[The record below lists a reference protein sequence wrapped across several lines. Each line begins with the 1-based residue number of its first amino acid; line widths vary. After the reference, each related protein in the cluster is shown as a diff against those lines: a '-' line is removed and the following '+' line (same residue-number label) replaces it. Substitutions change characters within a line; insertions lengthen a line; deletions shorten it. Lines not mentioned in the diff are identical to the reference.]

1 MVDIAPEYVAAR
13 SVLLDALTALED
25 HLDNVILVG
34 AQAVY
39 HHTGDT
45 TLNVPVMTTDAD
57 LALDINQLSDQ
68 PEISSVLEHAGFA
81 QGDNPGHWVGRGDVA
96 VDLMVVPHQSGT
108 DRKHAR
114 GARIAP
120 HERSTARITAGLE
133 PSLVDHTPTT
143 ITSFE
148 PEDTRTAKIRVAGPA
163 ALLIAKAIK
172 ISERLDQADQRPD
185 RLKEKDALDAFRLLQ
200 VVQTVDLVTGIKKH
214 LADEHARTT
223 CLTGLEVIRQHGLT
237 PEGVLPRLAAS
248 AALDDPTIA
257 PAFAT
262 LATQLIDAL

>member
-1 MVDIAPEYVAAR
+1 MADIAPEYVAAR
-13 SVLLDALTALED
+13 SVLLDALTALEY

-68 PEISSVLEHAGFA
+68 PKISSVLEHAGFA

-120 HERSTARITAGLE
+120 MNARPHASQRGWSHAWSITRRPPSHRSNPRTQERPRSGS
-133 PSLVDHTPTT
+133 P
-143 ITSFE
+143 
-148 PEDTRTAKIRVAGPA
+148 
-163 ALLIAKAIK
+163 
-172 ISERLDQADQRPD
+172 
-185 RLKEKDALDAFRLLQ
+185 
-200 VVQTVDLVTGIKKH
+200 
-214 LADEHARTT
+214 
-223 CLTGLEVIRQHGLT
+223 
-237 PEGVLPRLAAS
+237 VLPHC
-248 AALDDPTIA
+248 
-257 PAFAT
+257 
-262 LATQLIDAL
+262 